1 MANIIEFTHKISKR
15 TSRMTIKISPKGEV
29 IVVTPRFVPKWTV
42 QLFVNSQ
49 QQWITTHLAKMPSQR
64 SANEIPQD
72 LQLFGKSYSF
82 KIEYS
87 NKLPTGIRI
96 ERTTVILNPLDPSI
110 TTWTAQHTAQLNRFL
125 KQTARTY
132 IETRTHQLA
141 EKMSIQYKTIRY
153 KEQVSRWGSCSS
165 DGNLNF
171 NWRLVHAPPT
181 IIDYVIIHELAH
193 RTHMNHSAKFWNL
206 VATYDPEHAVH
217 RGWLK
222 RHGAKLFS

>member
-1 MANIIEFTHKISKR
+1 
-15 TSRMTIKISPKGEV
+15 MTIKISPKGEV
-29 IVVTPRFVPKWTV
+29 VVVTPRFIPKWTV
-42 QLFVNSQ
+42 QLFVNSHQ
-49 QQWITTHLAKMPSQR
+49 EWITTQLAKMPAQR
-64 SANEIPQD
+64 STDQIPD
-72 LQLFGKSYSF
+72 ELQLFGKNYSF
-82 KIEYS
+82 KVVYS
-87 NKLPTGIRI
+87 NLLQTGIRI
-96 ERTTVILNPLDPSI
+96 EKETVILNPLDPSI
-110 TTWTAQHTAQLNRFL
+110 TAWTEQHTKQLNRFL

-132 IETRTHQLA
+132 IETRTYQIA
-141 EKMSIQYKTIRY
+141 EKMNTKFNAIRY

-222 RHGAKLFS
+222 RHGTKLFI